1 MDCQQAKRSLI
12 AQRDHAD
19 TPTEFQDEAVRE
31 HLRGCPTCRAYEQR
45 LRHMQVVQP
54 SSVQRVYS
62 SISTERIMQ
71 AVAQEKFA
79 AKQVEAMRVQQQ
91 RRMVQQRSIVLP
103 TLLIVAFTLLVIPLL
118 LATVAMIE
126 PDMVANMPPALS
138 GLIYMIML
146 GVQYLHT
153 GSALI
158 TKDTALLV
166 IGALALVIMVGM
178 WLRLM
183 RSPRQA

>member
-1 MDCQQAKRSLI
+1 MDCQQAKRGLI
-12 AQRDHAD
+12 AQREHAD
-19 TPTEFQDEAVRE
+19 APTESQDEAVRK
-31 HLRGCPTCRAYEQR
+31 HLRGCPECRAFEQR
-45 LRHMQVVQP
+45 LRRAQMVQP

-79 AKQVEAMRVQQQ
+79 AKQVEAMQMQQQ
-91 RRMVQQRSIVLP
+91 RRMARQRSIVLP
-103 TLLIVAFTLLVIPLL
+103 TLLIFAFTLLVIPLL

-138 GLIYMIML
+138 GLIYMMML

-153 GSALI
+153 GSTLI